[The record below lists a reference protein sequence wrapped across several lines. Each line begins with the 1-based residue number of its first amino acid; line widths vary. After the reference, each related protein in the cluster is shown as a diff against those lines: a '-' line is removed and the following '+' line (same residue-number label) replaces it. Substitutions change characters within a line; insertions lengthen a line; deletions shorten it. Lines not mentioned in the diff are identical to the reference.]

1 MANSAKQRRR
11 LWEAYAFPGFR
22 PQSTVRGVFGDPKA
36 RVIVVVRRSKK
47 RSAVAVVER
56 TGAGTTDARDR
67 SRSAVWRRAHLP
79 GDRGASGA
87 VQGLPAREERATGLP
102 RGQPLLYQALCLLR
116 RAALS
121 SGHHQ
126 RRCRGIPASLG
137 DDQDSGDAVHAGA
150 AGQGR
155 HARSQGNRHRRD
167 LDSQGTH
174 LPHCGE
180 RPDSRAPDLVRRR
193 GSLREEHGDVL
204 RRAGREED
212 QGHSPGGDGHV
223 EAVSQRDQRT
233 RPAGGDSL
241 RQVPHH
247 ASSGQSARRG
257 AQERV
262 PADSAAGTAATSRA
276 RSTRCSRA
284 GRT

>member
-1 MANSAKQRRR
+1 MRRVDCRSCAQVKRER
-11 LWEAYAFPGFR
+11 LSFLADNTHYTERFAYYVG
-22 PQSTVRGVFGDPKA
+22 
-36 RVIVVVRRSKK
+36 
-47 RSAVAVVER
+47 
-56 TGAGTTDARDR
+56 
-67 SRSAVWRRAHLP
+67 
-79 GDRGASGA
+79 
-87 VQGLPAREERATGLP
+87 
-102 RGQPLLYQALCLLR
+102 
-116 RAALS
+116 
-121 SGHHQ
+121 
-126 RRCRGIPASLG
+126 RRCAAATIRDVAEELHLDWHAVKDLEKQYMRAQLG
-137 DDQDSGDAVHAGA
+137 KVG
-150 AGQGR
+150 

-167 LDSQGTH
+167 LDPQGTH

-247 ASSGQSARRG
+247 ASSGQSPRRG